1 MRALTF
7 LEALSSY
14 GIGIQAAN
22 EYLTIVR
29 ENFDKW
35 IPSILRGIENRIN
48 YLGMSSW
55 LK

>member
-22 EYLTIVR
+22 ELEYRLPT
-29 ENFDKW
+29 NT
-35 IPSILRGIENRIN
+35 L
-48 YLGMSSW
+48 L
-55 LK
+55 